1 MKRTLIFKISCLF
14 IFIINWSQVFSQ
26 DGSWHFFGLPDEEIE
41 SIAINPQNDSILYAG
56 SSSDFSAGT
65 FGSIFKSY
73 NAGLTWDTLVYGLSV
88 SDIVIDHKNINVVY
102 AALMPVSFSPPG
114 ILKTT
119 DGGANWFWS
128 HTGITVSWELGVAT
142 LEINPLYTDTIY
154 AGTTGPLGGR
164 IYKSINEGLY
174 WNDITNNAPPGLR
187 DGILDI
193 ALNPLNPDVIFSTT
207 NFSGNLYKSWN
218 GGINWIQ
225 IMVPW
230 QGYNLVRSIIIDP
243 INPDIMYAA
252 VGSYGLM
259 KSLNFGFDWL
269 SITNGLP
276 INGVGNAT
284 MDPHYHHF
292 LFIATDN
299 GIYWTIDAGMNW
311 FNIGLKNRI
320 VYQLAMSSDGQKLY
334 AATDSG
340 IYRNEFPF
348 ITHIEKPGE
357 LILGFH
363 LSQNYPNPFN
373 SETHIEYTLPKSIW
387 IKLNIYDLRGKL
399 IKVLVNDNKQA
410 GHHTARWNGKD
421 DSGKTVASGVYIYHI
436 SSAEYTESR
445 KLVYLK

>member
-230 QGYNLVRSIIIDP
+230 QGYNL
-243 INPDIMYAA
+243 
-252 VGSYGLM
+252 
-259 KSLNFGFDWL
+259 
-269 SITNGLP
+269 
-276 INGVGNAT
+276 
-284 MDPHYHHF
+284 
-292 LFIATDN
+292 
-299 GIYWTIDAGMNW
+299 
-311 FNIGLKNRI
+311 
-320 VYQLAMSSDGQKLY
+320 
-334 AATDSG
+334 
-340 IYRNEFPF
+340 
-348 ITHIEKPGE
+348 EKPGE

-387 IKLNIYDLRGKL
+387 IKLNIYDLSGKL